1 MKKFSC
7 FILLFIFSGIL
18 VAQLPKVSFGKIER
32 LENFKSKFIDSR
44 NIDVWLPENYSKK
57 QKYSVVYMHDGQML
71 FDSTITWNK
80 QEWQVDE
87 TLKVLTVNKK
97 LSNCIVVGIW
107 NNGDK
112 RFAEYFPENCLN
124 FVQQNEDTI
133 GFSQRLKGFQPLA
146 NNYLKFITQELKP
159 VIDSLYS
166 TQKDAAHT
174 SISGSSM
181 GGLISLYAICEYPN
195 VFGKAACLSTHFP
208 VLFTNVN
215 NNFPSLI
222 NRYLTK
228 YLPNPKKHKI
238 YFDHG
243 TKTLDSLYKPHQK
256 NVDVIMREK
265 GYSNKNWIT
274 KEFIGADHSE
284 RSWAAR
290 LAEPLTF
297 LLKK

>member
-1 MKKFSC
+1 MKKLLC
-7 FILLFIFSGIL
+7 LLVLFI
-18 VAQLPKVSFGKIER
+18 VANIANAQMPKVSFGKIER
-32 LENFKSKFIDSR
+32 LGNFKSKFVDTR
-44 NIDVWLPENYSKK
+44 NIDVWLPENYLEK
-57 QKYSVVYMHDGQML
+57 QKYSVIYMHDGQML

-87 TLKVLTVNKK
+87 TFKVLTANKK

-112 RFAEYFPENCLN
+112 RFAEYFPENCLQY
-124 FVQQNEDTI
+124 VQQSSDTI
-133 GFSQRLKGFQPLA
+133 GFNERLKGFQPLA

-166 TQKDAAHT
+166 TKKDAAHT
-174 SISGSSM
+174 YISGSSM

-195 VFGKAACLSTHFP
+195 IFGKVACLSTHFP
-208 VLFTNVN
+208 VLFTNSN
-215 NNFPSLI
+215 NDFPSLI

-228 YLPNPKKHKI
+228 NLPSSKMHKI
-238 YFDHG
+238 YFDYG
-243 TKTLDSLYKPHQK
+243 TETLDNLYKQHQK
-256 NVDVIMREK
+256 NVDVIMKEK

-274 KEFIGADHSE
+274 KEFIGSDHSE

-290 LAEPLTF
+290 LVEPLTF